1 MADILEYDAAD
12 AEARFGELLHQIE
25 RRRMVRITR
34 HGKPIARLVPE
45 TEARR
50 AEAAEAIK
58 ALYALREQLGK
69 APLDEVLASIHE
81 GHKY

>member
-1 MADILEYDAAD
+1 MRDVDANE
-12 AEARFGELLHQIE
+12 AEQVLDQLLDEVERGET
-25 RRRMVRITR
+25 VRILR
-34 HGKPIARLVPE
+34 GGKPIARLTPDVD
-45 TEARR
+45 ARR

>member
-1 MADILEYDAAD
+1 MRDVDEDVAQQMLDQLLDEV
-12 AEARFGELLHQIE
+12 ERGET
-25 RRRMVRITR
+25 VRILR
-34 HGKPIARLVPE
+34 GGKPIARLTPDVD
-45 TEARR
+45 ARR
-50 AEAAEAIK
+50 AEAAKAIK